1 MGYEAPHDA
10 RAGGTLS
17 SGRRRQAGLIAV
29 ILLLVGRSALAA
41 GPPFRP
47 DPDLTPGAVLPVT
60 AAEVCRPGYAKSVR
74 HVDGK
79 TKALVYREYG
89 IEHHRSRAY
98 EIDHLI
104 SLGLGGSN
112 DIRNLWP
119 ESLDTYP
126 WNGRVKDRLEDR
138 LHKLVCKGALSLDEA
153 QAAIASDW
161 IAAYQKYVEER

>member
-1 MGYEAPHDA
+1 MTREL
-10 RAGGTLS
+10 RRTLG
-17 SGRRRQAGLIAV
+17 SGRRWRAGLLPV
-29 ILLLVGRSALAA
+29 ILLLVGSSALAA
-41 GPPFRP
+41 DPPSRP

-89 IEHHRSRAY
+89 IEHHRSESY

-104 SLGLGGSN
+104 SLSLGGSN

-119 ESLDTYP
+119 ESLDTQP
-126 WNGRVKDRLEDR
+126 WNGRAKDRLEDR
-138 LHKLVCKGALSLDEA
+138 LHKLVCEGALSLDEA
-153 QAAIASDW
+153 QAEIANNW
-161 IAAYQKYVEER
+161 IAAYRKYVGEQ

>member
-1 MGYEAPHDA
+1 MT
-10 RAGGTLS
+10 RAMGGTLS
-17 SGRRRQAGLIAV
+17 AGRRWPARHIAV
-29 ILLLVGRSALAA
+29 MLLLVGSSALAA
-41 GPPFRP
+41 DPPFRP
-47 DPDLTPGAVLPVT
+47 DPNLTPGAVLPVT
-60 AAEVCRPGYAKSVR
+60 AADVCRPGYAKSVR

-79 TKALVYREYG
+79 TKALVYGEYG
-89 IEHHRSRAY
+89 IEHHRSGAY

-119 ESLDTYP
+119 ESLDTHP
-126 WNGRVKDRLEDR
+126 WNGHDKDRLEDR

>member
-1 MGYEAPHDA
+1 
-10 RAGGTLS
+10 LS

-41 GPPFRP
+41 DPPVRP

-89 IEHHRSRAY
+89 IEHHRSGAY

-119 ESLDTYP
+119 ESLDTHP
-126 WNGRVKDRLEDR
+126 WNGRAKDRLEDR
-138 LHKLVCKGALSLDEA
+138 LHKLVCKGALNLDEA